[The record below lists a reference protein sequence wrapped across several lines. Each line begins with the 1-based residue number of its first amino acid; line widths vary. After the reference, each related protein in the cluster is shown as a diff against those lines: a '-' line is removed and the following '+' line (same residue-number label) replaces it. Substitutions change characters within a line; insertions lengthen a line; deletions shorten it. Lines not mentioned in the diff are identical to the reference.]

1 MTTTTKGDLFPLSAG
16 DIVHPPGASWNTF
29 LVLDATEGA
38 VKLLQCI
45 GVRSEV
51 SPCLLAG
58 WEVKRRASDL
68 RSKLRKATRP

>member
-1 MTTTTKGDLFPLSAG
+1 MTTTTEGSLFPLSAG
-16 DIVHPPGASWNTF
+16 DIIYPPGADWDTY
-29 LVLDATEGA
+29 LVLNATEGS

-51 SPCLLAG
+51 SPCLIAH

-68 RSKLRKATRP
+68 QNKLRKAARP